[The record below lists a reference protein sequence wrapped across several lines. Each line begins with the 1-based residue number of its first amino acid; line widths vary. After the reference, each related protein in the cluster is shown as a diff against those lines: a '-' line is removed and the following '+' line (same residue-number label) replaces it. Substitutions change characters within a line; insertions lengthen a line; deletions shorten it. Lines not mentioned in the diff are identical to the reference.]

1 MKACDLYVLSS
12 LWEGLPNVLIQALAC
27 NCNIVSTDCDAGP
40 REILEDG
47 KWGRLIK
54 VNDIDVLANA
64 IIKELSSANQK
75 YGDSNIGGLNRFNI
89 DKVANQYL
97 EALELRNV

>member
-27 NCNIVSTDCDAGP
+27 NCNIFNRLRCGP

-54 VNDIDVLANA
+54 VNDIDVIGNA
-64 IIKELSSANQK
+64 MIKELSSKSKVWRLK
-75 YGDSNIGGLNRFNI
+75 YRRI
-89 DKVANQYL
+89 KQV
-97 EALELRNV
+97 

>member
-27 NCNIVSTDCDAGP
+27 NCNIISTDCDAGP

-47 KWGRLIK
+47 KWGRLVK
-54 VNDIDVLANA
+54 VNDIDALANA
-64 IIKELSSANQK
+64 IIKELTSTNQK
-75 YGDSNIGGLNRFNI
+75 CGDSNIGGLNRFNI
-89 DKVANQYL
+89 DKVTNQYL
-97 EALELRNV
+97 EALEL